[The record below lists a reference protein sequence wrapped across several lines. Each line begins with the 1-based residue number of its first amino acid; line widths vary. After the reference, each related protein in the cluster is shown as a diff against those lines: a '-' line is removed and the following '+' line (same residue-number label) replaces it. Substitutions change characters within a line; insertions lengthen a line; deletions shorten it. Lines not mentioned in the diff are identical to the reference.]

1 MSWLDRAAA
10 PGRPGIVIGLAAA
23 VVSGLAWTLAAQPH
37 QLWWLGWLAPLPVAW
52 VIDRA
57 PTRRRAGLYAG
68 LAALVFTVGG
78 FHWMTYLLRVNAHLP
93 TPLAWLGLVLLGA
106 YHGLVFLI
114 GARLTRALR
123 DRRREHPRG
132 PWPMALCLPLGF
144 VVVEVVLPTPFPF
157 SLSLGQIDLA
167 PLRHLAAFAS
177 TVGVVAIMTAV
188 AGAAYD
194 ALTRPTR
201 RWRPA
206 VGVAA
211 FIAVAAIG
219 SVRVDDDRPR
229 RTITIGI
236 VQPNAPVD
244 VPTGTRERAAL
255 LERLRLASRS
265 LEDAGSDLVVWS
277 ETAYPFDVP
286 RTLASDVPRDHPLS
300 IRGTTRGPLL
310 VGAVTSDDRDHWN
323 SAILVAADGRFLA
336 RTDKIHRMIGSEYNP
351 LVEQFPSLERFL
363 PDGAG
368 HYAGGDAPHPFD
380 LELDGQRVRI
390 VIMVCLED
398 VVPSYGRELAALE
411 PDLIVNLT
419 NDTWFDLDA
428 EPHQHEA
435 LARFRT
441 IELGVP
447 MVRAVNTG
455 PSSVIDRDGAVLA
468 RTDTRRGGP
477 PSTLLVEVPLGP
489 RARSLYAT
497 VGGPLTWGVSLGA
510 IGWWLVPGVLA
521 RVRRR
526 RQRSA

>member
-10 PGRPGIVIGLAAA
+10 PGRPGIVIGLVAA

-106 YHGLVFLI
+106 YHGLVFLV

-177 TVGVVAIMTAV
+177 TVGIVAIMTAV

-206 VGVAA
+206 AGVAA

-219 SVRVDDDRPR
+219 SVRLDDDRPR

-244 VPTGTRERAAL
+244 VPDRHARARRAA
-255 LERLRLASRS
+255 RAPPP
-265 LEDAGSDLVVWS
+265 GQ
-277 ETAYPFDVP
+277 PQP
-286 RTLASDVPRDHPLS
+286 R
-300 IRGTTRGPLL
+300 G
-310 VGAVTSDDRDHWN
+310 
-323 SAILVAADGRFLA
+323 
-336 RTDKIHRMIGSEYNP
+336 
-351 LVEQFPSLERFL
+351 
-363 PDGAG
+363 
-368 HYAGGDAPHPFD
+368 
-380 LELDGQRVRI
+380 
-390 VIMVCLED
+390 
-398 VVPSYGRELAALE
+398 
-411 PDLIVNLT
+411 
-419 NDTWFDLDA
+419 
-428 EPHQHEA
+428 
-435 LARFRT
+435 
-441 IELGVP
+441 
-447 MVRAVNTG
+447 
-455 PSSVIDRDGAVLA
+455 
-468 RTDTRRGGP
+468 
-477 PSTLLVEVPLGP
+477 
-489 RARSLYAT
+489 
-497 VGGPLTWGVSLGA
+497 
-510 IGWWLVPGVLA
+510 
-521 RVRRR
+521 RRR
-526 RQRSA
+526 RSRGVERDRVPVRRAAHAHSVTSRAIIRCRSAAPPAARCSSARSPPTIAITGTARSWSPPTVASSRAPTRSTA